1 MRELSLHIL
10 DIVQNAITAGSD
22 LIAIDIHEDIAN
34 DILSFTITDNGKG
47 MSQELLDTVCD
58 PFKTSRLT
66 RKIGLGISLLKA
78 AAERCDGGLEIVSE
92 VGKGTSVKTHF
103 IYSHID
109 RSPLGDMVETILTLV
124 SSNPSIDFVYHHKV
138 DDREYLFETK
148 EIKKVLK
155 DVPINTVEVI
165 IWMKE
170 NLNEGIISL
179 YGGVSS

>member
-10 DIVQNAITAGSD
+10 DIVQNSIAAGAV
-22 LIAIDIHEDIAN
+22 LIEINIHEDIKN
-34 DILSFTITDNGKG
+34 DILSFTIIDNGKG

-58 PFKTSRLT
+58 PFKTSRQT

-78 AAERCDGGLEIVSE
+78 AAERCDGGLDIVSE

-103 IYSHID
+103 VYSHID
-109 RSPLGDMVETILTLV
+109 RSPLGEMVETMLTLI
-124 SSNPSIDFVYHHKV
+124 SSNPSIDFIYHHCV
-138 DDREYLFETK
+138 NDREFQFETK

-155 DVPINTVEVI
+155 DVPINTVEVF

-170 NLNEGIISL
+170 NLNEGIKSL
-179 YGGVSS
+179 YGGVSK